1 MMRLTRHLLLFF
13 AILALTIGCTKP
25 NRSEEVK
32 GLIYELQGMLFE
44 NPEKALAR
52 VDSAEQVCLISTDA
66 ANFLRSTLY
75 AQMGKSRLAIFYG
88 EQFKDHPE
96 LASEGFSYYSQVLWL
111 CKELK
116 RHGEWGKALQIA
128 DEVNE
133 YLGKGDVEEQ
143 TTLGVKSRLLIF
155 KGDCE
160 KDMGHMEKA
169 ERYYLEGINLLIDS
183 ITSPKD
189 YWVID
194 GLAIAVIETTEFYLE
209 WGKIKKTLPLIAK
222 GDTAIARMKR
232 CPDMP
237 EYVYN
242 VRSKNNIITQALNYA
257 ANGLYDKADSLY
269 QEHRQASDLSTY
281 DLVAEARY
289 LTMIGRYDEA
299 IRMFRKTDSL
309 YLAKGSDINSNYI
322 NNFMMSHYRALEKAG
337 RKDEAI
343 AYGDYIR
350 HLTDSIHLQ
359 EKKIDVEQ
367 QEEIHQKETEIT
379 SRRQSLIIH
388 RIILVGVF
396 LICLLIA
403 YFLWRSH
410 QYNKELLEKNRRLLV
425 EIEQRERE
433 EQLAIEQLQAEPE
446 ETLTAGQQLYRRICT
461 LMKEQQPY
469 TEENL
474 NRDTLAQLLGT
485 NAKYVAQAIHE
496 CSNGE
501 TVTDFITRY
510 RLEHVVRLLKTTN
523 DPIAIIGEMSGIP
536 SRATLARL
544 FRNAYGM
551 TCSEFREV
559 AKEKQS

>member
-1 MMRLTRHLLLFF
+1 MRLTRHLLLFF

-194 GLAIAVIETTEFYLE
+194 GLAIAVIETTEFYLVDLLATYPDDIE
-209 WGKIKKTLPLIAK
+209 
-222 GDTAIARMKR
+222 TALSEYNRQVVSFWDEAMKQW
-232 CPDMP
+232 
-237 EYVYN
+237 V
-242 VRSKNNIITQALNYA
+242 KNNYHDMSVIRTAALDAFGQNWK
-257 ANGLYDKADSLY
+257 LFTDK
-269 QEHRQASDLSTY
+269 
-281 DLVAEARY
+281 LVAAY
-289 LTMIGRYDEA
+289 QSGDETV
-299 IRMFRKTDSL
+299 KQ
-309 YLAKGSDINSNYI
+309 KINKVTEYI
-322 NNFMMSHYRALEKAG
+322 PRVCNSQPEFDL
-337 RKDEAI
+337 
-343 AYGDYIR
+343 GDYY
-350 HLTDSIHLQ
+350 
-359 EKKIDVEQ
+359 EG
-367 QEEIHQKETEIT
+367 
-379 SRRQSLIIH
+379 IH
-388 RIILVGVF
+388 RIAPEVIDDAFYAELDESYKRTVVSKHNSEFLEKYGLIIDCSILVCTLGHYNCCNYEKDDNGDYQF
-396 LICLLIA
+396 S
-403 YFLWRSH
+403 YFLTFYPDGSLYMLDHDTQTMKPNGTWGGT
-410 QYNKELLEKNRRLLV
+410 LESTY
-425 EIEQRERE
+425 Q
-433 EQLAIEQLQAEPE
+433 QLAF
-446 ETLTAGQQLYRRICT
+446 
-461 LMKEQQPY
+461 
-469 TEENL
+469 
-474 NRDTLAQLLGT
+474 D
-485 NAKYVAQAIHE
+485 
-496 CSNGE
+496 
-501 TVTDFITRY
+501 
-510 RLEHVVRLLKTTN
+510 
-523 DPIAIIGEMSGIP
+523 
-536 SRATLARL
+536 RATGWSRWLMINEQEPPYYSYADFNIDL
-544 FRNAYGM
+544 PDLLNL
-551 TCSEFREV
+551 
-559 AKEKQS
+559 K